1 MFDINILRSKV
12 QAFQGNRGE
21 RQRWDPVTL
30 AERLKETPKDVSLE
44 VAWAGYSCG
53 MMDGVIFECEK
64 DEPLVGR
71 VRYAEHSDAEWN
83 SAIDYLQNDAF
94 FVDFHVDG
102 QTGHCEP
109 FYDDIFRLG
118 IGGLRKKIQSLEA
131 SADDEKREIYRG
143 FLIALDGFAE
153 MVARA
158 ADCAGCEEAAE
169 RCRRLA
175 SEPPTTFRD
184 ALQLLWFV
192 DVGIMCGESA
202 HLVGPGRLDRR
213 LIPYYERDLAAGRV
227 TYESAVS
234 DIALLY
240 LYINDLTRAG
250 LAYGVMVGG
259 ETVNALSYA
268 CIDAVRVSRLVYPS
282 VGLCVNES
290 TPRDLKALALDVIS
304 EGYPNPSFF
313 NDRVIRKGLEYYG
326 VPKCDSGNY
335 INSTCVEITP
345 CGASGVWVASPYYNL
360 CGVLLETLGTDY
372 ADFDAFLDG
381 YKANLAA
388 KIRDGVA
395 NQNGWRTERNRCWRR
410 PFQSIFTNDCL
421 KRGMDI
427 EQGGARYNWVEC
439 SFVGLANL
447 VDSLTVI
454 REEIFNQR
462 NMTQSEMLKLL
473 ESNFEGHDSERLKFL
488 NHYPKYGHDN
498 AAVDG
503 LIQPM
508 IAFIRAECAKYRMA
522 PDGSFYIP
530 GTFCWEMHQR
540 LGGQTGAT
548 PDGRTA
554 GFPFADGAGPA
565 QGREKFGPT
574 TAVKS
579 VCSWDHSMLVG
590 GSAFNMKYSKSLL
603 KSAEER
609 EKLLSLIDAFI
620 KGGGFQTQI
629 NVADNETLRKA
640 LAHPEEYSDLVVRIG
655 GYTDYF
661 VRLSPQMQ
669 QEVMLRTQYE
679 SV

>member
-1 MFDINILRSKV
+1 MFDINSIRSKV
-12 QAFQGNRGE
+12 QAFQVSRGE
-21 RQRWDPVTL
+21 RQKWDAVKL
-30 AERLKETPKDVSLE
+30 VERLKAVPKDAPLGI
-44 VAWAGYSCG
+44 AWAGYCCG
-53 MMDGVIFECEK
+53 MLEGIEFECEK
-64 DEPLVGR
+64 GEPLVGR
-71 VRYAEHSDAEWN
+71 VRYAEHSDGDWE
-83 SAIDYLQNDAF
+83 SAISYLQNEAF
-94 FVDFHVDG
+94 FKDFHVDG

-109 FYDDIFRLG
+109 YYDDIFRLG
-118 IGGLRKKIQSLEA
+118 ISGLREKLLSLEA
-131 SADDEKREIYRG
+131 SADNERRNNYRS
-143 FLIALDGFAE
+143 FIIALDGFSE

-158 ADCAGCEEAAE
+158 ADFAGCEEAAE

-175 SEPPTTFRD
+175 SEPPATFRD

-192 DVGIMCGESA
+192 DVGIMCGEGA

-213 LIPYYERDLAAGRV
+213 LIAYYEKDLAAGRV

-268 CIDAVRVSRLVYPS
+268 CIDAVRASRLVYPS

-290 TPRDLKALALDVIS
+290 TPHDLKALALKVIS
-304 EGYPNPSFF
+304 EGFPNPSFF

-326 VPKCDSGNY
+326 VPKDKSGNY

-360 CGVLLETLGTDY
+360 CGVLLETLKKDY
-372 ADFDAFLDG
+372 DDFDAFMEG
-381 YKANLAA
+381 YRSNLAE
-388 KIRDGVA
+388 KIREGVA
-395 NQNGWRTERNRCWRR
+395 KQNGWRKERNRCWRR

-421 KRGMDI
+421 ERGMDI
-427 EQGGARYNWVEC
+427 ETGGARYNWVEC

-447 VDSLTVI
+447 VDSLTVV
-454 REEIFNQR
+454 REEIFRQR
-462 NMTQSEMLKLL
+462 NMSQSEMMELL
-473 ESNFEGHDSERLKFL
+473 ESNFKDHDSERLKFL

-498 AAVDG
+498 AEVDG
-503 LIQPM
+503 LIQPL
-508 IAFIRAECAKYRMA
+508 IEFIRSECAKYRMI
-522 PDGSFYIP
+522 PDDSFYIP

-579 VCSWDHSMLVG
+579 VCAWDHSMLVG

-603 KSAEER
+603 KSEEER
-609 EKLLSLIDAFI
+609 EKLLALVDAFI

-629 NVADNETLRKA
+629 NVADNETLKKA
-640 LAHPEEYSDLVVRIG
+640 LAHPEEYADLVVRIG

-679 SV
+679 SI

>member
-1 MFDINILRSKV
+1 MFNINELREKV
-12 QAFQGNRGE
+12 RQFQDARGE
-21 RQRWDPVTL
+21 RQRWDAVTL
-30 AERLKETPKDVSLE
+30 AESLKKIPKDAPLE
-44 VAWAGYSCG
+44 VAWAGYTCG
-53 MMDGVIFECEK
+53 NLDGICFECE
-64 DEPLVGR
+64 DGEPLVGR
-71 VRYAEHSDAEWN
+71 VRYAEHSDEEWN
-83 SAIDYLQNDAF
+83 AAIEYLTNDVF
-94 FVDFHVDG
+94 FKDFRGDG

-109 FYDDIFRLG
+109 FYDEIFAIG
-118 IGGLRKKIQSLEA
+118 IRGLREKLAALLSQAEGEK
-131 SADDEKREIYRG
+131 ADNYRG
-143 FLIALDGFAE
+143 FIVALDGFSR
-153 MVARA
+153 MIARA
-158 ADCAGCEEAAE
+158 AEFAGCEEAAE
-169 RCRRLA
+169 RCRRI
-175 SEPPTTFRD
+175 SEEPPTTFRD
-184 ALQLLWFV
+184 ALQLMWFV
-192 DVGIMCGESA
+192 DAAIMCGDCA

-213 LIPYYERDLAAGRV
+213 LIAYYEKDLAEGRV
-227 TYESAVS
+227 TYESAVR

-240 LYINDLTRAG
+240 LYINDLTRVG

-259 ETVNALSYA
+259 DTVNALSYA

-282 VGLCVNES
+282 VGLCVNEN
-290 TPRDLKALALDVIS
+290 TPHDLKALALEVIS
-304 EGYPNPSFF
+304 EGFPNPSFF

-326 VPKCDSGNY
+326 VPKGDSGNY

-360 CGVLLETLGTDY
+360 CGVLLETLNTEY
-372 ADFDAFLDG
+372 SDFDAFLDG

-421 KRGMDI
+421 ERGKDI
-427 EQGGARYNWVEC
+427 EEGGARYNWVEC

-462 NMTQSEMLKLL
+462 NLSQSEMLKLL
-473 ESNFEGHDSERLKFL
+473 ESNFDGHDSERLKFL

-498 AAVDG
+498 ADVDG
-503 LIQPM
+503 LIQPL
-508 IAFIRAECAKYRMA
+508 IKFIRAECAKYRMA

-540 LGGQTGAT
+540 LGEQTGAT

-603 KSAEER
+603 KSEEER
-609 EKLLSLIDAFI
+609 EKLLALIDAFI

-640 LAHPEEYSDLVVRIG
+640 LANPEEYSDLVVRIG

>member
-1 MFDINILRSKV
+1 MFDVNLIRSKV
-12 QAFQGNRGE
+12 QDFQTKRDT
-21 RQRWDPVTL
+21 RQKWDAVSV
-30 AERLKETPKDVSLE
+30 EKKLKSAPKDAPLE
-44 VAWAGYSCG
+44 VAWGYYTCG
-53 MMDGVIFECEK
+53 MLEGLIFECAEG
-64 DEPLVGR
+64 EPLVGR
-71 VRYAEHSDAEWN
+71 VRFLEHSDAEWDA
-83 SAIDYLQNDAF
+83 AIAYLQDEAF
-94 FVDFHVDG
+94 FKDFHVDG

-109 FYDDIFRLG
+109 YYDEIFRIG
-118 IGGLRKKIQSLEA
+118 IGGLREKLSALEA
-131 SADDEKREIYRG
+131 VAKGEKQDTYRG
-143 FLIALDGFAE
+143 FIIALDGFSS
-153 MVARA
+153 MISRA
-158 ADCAGCEEAAE
+158 AEYAGCEEAAD

-175 SEPPTTFRD
+175 TEPPASFRD

-192 DVGIMCGESA
+192 DVGIMCGDSA

-213 LIPYYERDLAAGRV
+213 LIPYYERDLADGKI
-227 TYESAVS
+227 TYESAVQ

-259 ETVNALSYA
+259 DTVNALSYA
-268 CIDAVRVSRLVYPS
+268 CIDAVRHSRLVYPS
-282 VGLCVNES
+282 VGLCVNEK
-290 TPRDLKALALDVIS
+290 TPHDLKALALEVIS
-304 EGYPNPSFF
+304 EGFPNPSFF

-326 VPKCDSGNY
+326 VPKEISGNY

-360 CGVLLETLGTDY
+360 CGVLLDTLKTDY
-372 ADFDAFLDG
+372 ANFDAFMDG
-381 YKANLAA
+381 YRNSLAE
-388 KIRDGVA
+388 KIREGVA
-395 NQNGWRTERNRCWRR
+395 TQRGWREARNRCWRR
-410 PFQSIFTNDCL
+410 PLQSIFTNDCME
-421 KRGMDI
+421 RGLDI
-427 EQGGARYNWVEC
+427 EVGGARYNWVEC

-447 VDSLTVI
+447 VDSLTVV
-454 REEIFNQR
+454 REEVFRQR
-462 NMTQSEMLKLL
+462 NMSQTELLKML
-473 ESNFEGHDSERLKFL
+473 EENFKGHDAERLKFL

-498 AAVDG
+498 PEVDG
-503 LIQPM
+503 MIQPL
-508 IAFIRAECAKYRMA
+508 IEFIRSECAKYRMP

-579 VCSWDHSMLVG
+579 VCTWDHSMLVG

-609 EKLLSLIDAFI
+609 EKLLNLVDAFI

-640 LAHPEEYSDLVVRIG
+640 LAHPEEYADLVVRIG

-669 QEVMLRTQYE
+669 QEVLMRTEYE
-679 SV
+679 SI